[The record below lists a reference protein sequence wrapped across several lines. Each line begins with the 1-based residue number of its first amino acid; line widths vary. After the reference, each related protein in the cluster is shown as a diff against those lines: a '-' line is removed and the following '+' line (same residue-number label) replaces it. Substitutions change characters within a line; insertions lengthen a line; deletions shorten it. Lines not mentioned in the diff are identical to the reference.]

1 MCTKTTEPLKSAQ
14 RFHSKTARPVGF
26 INIKSL
32 VAVFNTY
39 EKHAHYS
46 RDARHYYLG
55 DTENMTPII
64 RRWVIH
70 LREKCALKVLYAY
83 IHNSFFIF
91 FLFLGFLIHLWTT
104 ILSLWI
110 WFIKKLFVLTAGQ
123 FQYEYIQQSLTTMDY
138 LCRHMRPYFF
148 LDVGMYI
155 LWFFQFTGFILMHAP
170 TQKRYLTIHNYFF
183 QIY

>member
-123 FQYEYIQQSLTTMDY
+123 FQYEYNNHWQQWTICVDMWDLTFY
-138 LCRHMRPYFF
+138 
-148 LDVGMYI
+148 
-155 LWFFQFTGFILMHAP
+155 
-170 TQKRYLTIHNYFF
+170 
-183 QIY
+183 

>member
-1 MCTKTTEPLKSAQ
+1 MSIISDYLCTKTTEPLKSAQ

-83 IHNSFFIF
+83 IHNSFFYFFFIF
-91 FLFLGFLIHLWTT
+91 RFPDSSLDYYTITVNLIHKKVVCFNSWT
-104 ILSLWI
+104 ISI
-110 WFIKKLFVLTAGQ
+110 RVL
-123 FQYEYIQQSLTTMDY
+123 QQSLTTMDY
-138 LCRHMRPYFF
+138 LCRHVRPYFL

-155 LWFFQFTGFILMHAP
+155 L
-170 TQKRYLTIHNYFF
+170 
-183 QIY
+183 